1 MEATAA
7 LSLYEIERDKPMPS
21 LNHGIIQIRLGTALQ
36 NHYGKQYEIAAEVE
50 LKLPKAIKPTIPD
63 LCIFPKMQLK
73 LSHDILKVETPPITT
88 IEILSPKQPI
98 EDVKEKILNN
108 YFPAGVKSAWL
119 VIPTTRTV
127 SIYTPDEK
135 FVSFANGTLTDPA
148 TGISLEIDE
157 IFYGLE

>member
-1 MEATAA
+1 MEASVA
-7 LSLYEIERDKPMPS
+7 LSQYEIERDKPMPS
-21 LNHGIIQIRLGTALQ
+21 LNHGVIQVRLTFALMK
-36 NHYGKQYEIAAEVE
+36 YYEEKFNIAAEVE
-50 LKLPKAIKPTIPD
+50 LKLPKAIKPTVPD
-63 LCIFPKMQLK
+63 VSIFPKMQLK

-119 VIPTTRTV
+119 VIPATRTV

-135 FVSFANGTLTDPA
+135 FVSFADGTLTDPA
-148 TGISLEIDE
+148 TGIHLEIDE
-157 IFYGLE
+157 IFQGLE

>member
-1 MEATAA
+1 MEAIAA
-7 LSLYEIERDKPMPS
+7 LSPYEIERDKPMPS
-21 LNHGIIQIRLGTALQ
+21 LNHGSIQARLIFVLMK
-36 NHYGKQYEIAAEVE
+36 YYEEKFNIASEVE
-50 LKLPKAIKPTIPD
+50 LKLPKAIRPTIPD
-63 LCIFPKMQLK
+63 ISLFPKMKLS

-148 TGISLEIDE
+148 TGIQLEIDE
-157 IFYGLE
+157 IFHGLE